1 MCVNLNF
8 FIAIPPF
15 TVFII
20 FFQYKIAIKK
30 GKDVLSVF
38 PSYFDKFLVEF
49 LANNLYP
56 RVWNIFS
63 VMTDRMSIAVKPIGR
78 KIRERRDFMS
88 LLQGILTRLVSLQE
102 QAESGEVAQRYFEV
116 NGERKCSVKFFD
128 KSEMYELEVYQ
139 QGENL
144 KCINSI
150 ISTWLQLRFTISFLD
165 TYKKVLPYGNTF

>member
-1 MCVNLNF
+1 
-8 FIAIPPF
+8 
-15 TVFII
+15 
-20 FFQYKIAIKK
+20 
-30 GKDVLSVF
+30 
-38 PSYFDKFLVEF
+38 
-49 LANNLYP
+49 
-56 RVWNIFS
+56 
-63 VMTDRMSIAVKPIGR
+63 
-78 KIRERRDFMS
+78 MS

-165 TYKKVLPYGNTF
+165 TYKKGVAIGQHLFVVLLLLVYMYKDFSFFLQW

>member
-20 FFQYKIAIKK
+20 FFQYKNRNKE
-30 GKDVLSVF
+30 GKRCSFCFSFVF
-38 PSYFDKFLVEF
+38 RQILVEF

-139 QGENL
+139 QGEKPQVYQFDN
-144 KCINSI
+144 IDMVAIEIYDI
-150 ISTWLQLRFTISFLD
+150 IS
-165 TYKKVLPYGNTF
+165 

>member
-1 MCVNLNF
+1 MF
-8 FIAIPPF
+8 FLF
-15 TVFII
+15 
-20 FFQYKIAIKK
+20 
-30 GKDVLSVF
+30 F
-38 PSYFDKFLVEF
+38 PSHFDKFLVEF

-139 QGENL
+139 QGE
-144 KCINSI
+144 KPQVYQFDTIDMVAMEIYDI
-150 ISTWLQLRFTISFLD
+150 IS
-165 TYKKVLPYGNTF
+165 

>member
-1 MCVNLNF
+1 
-8 FIAIPPF
+8 
-15 TVFII
+15 
-20 FFQYKIAIKK
+20 
-30 GKDVLSVF
+30 
-38 PSYFDKFLVEF
+38 
-49 LANNLYP
+49 
-56 RVWNIFS
+56 
-63 VMTDRMSIAVKPIGR
+63 MTDRMSIAVKPIGR

-150 ISTWLQLRFTISFLD
+150 ISTWLQLRFTISFLIHIKRCCHMA
-165 TYKKVLPYGNTF
+165 TPF

>member
-1 MCVNLNF
+1 
-8 FIAIPPF
+8 
-15 TVFII
+15 
-20 FFQYKIAIKK
+20 
-30 GKDVLSVF
+30 
-38 PSYFDKFLVEF
+38 
-49 LANNLYP
+49 
-56 RVWNIFS
+56 
-63 VMTDRMSIAVKPIGR
+63 MTDRMSIAVKPIGR

-144 KCINSI
+144 VYQFDNIDMVAI
-150 ISTWLQLRFTISFLD
+150 RDLRYHFLIHIKR
-165 TYKKVLPYGNTF
+165 YCHMAVPF

>member
-1 MCVNLNF
+1 MADNQVVCKPQF
-8 FIAIPPF
+8 FHCNSSF
-15 TVFII
+15 YCFII
-20 FFQYKIAIKK
+20 FFQYKNRNKE

-88 LLQGILTRLVSLQE
+88 LLQE
-102 QAESGEVAQRYFEV
+102 F
-116 NGERKCSVKFFD
+116 
-128 KSEMYELEVYQ
+128 
-139 QGENL
+139 
-144 KCINSI
+144 
-150 ISTWLQLRFTISFLD
+150 
-165 TYKKVLPYGNTF
+165 

>member
-1 MCVNLNF
+1 MF
-8 FIAIPPF
+8 FLF
-15 TVFII
+15 
-20 FFQYKIAIKK
+20 
-30 GKDVLSVF
+30 F

-56 RVWNIFS
+56 RAWNIFS

-139 QGENL
+139 QGEKPQVYQFDN
-144 KCINSI
+144 IDMVAIEIYDI
-150 ISTWLQLRFTISFLD
+150 IS
-165 TYKKVLPYGNTF
+165 

>member
-1 MCVNLNF
+1 MF
-8 FIAIPPF
+8 FLF
-15 TVFII
+15 
-20 FFQYKIAIKK
+20 
-30 GKDVLSVF
+30 F

-63 VMTDRMSIAVKPIGR
+63 FITDRMSIAVKPICR
-78 KIRERRDFMS
+78 KIRGRRDFMS

-139 QGENL
+139 QGEKPQVYQFDN
-144 KCINSI
+144 IDMVAIEIYDI
-150 ISTWLQLRFTISFLD
+150 IS
-165 TYKKVLPYGNTF
+165 

>member
-1 MCVNLNF
+1 
-8 FIAIPPF
+8 
-15 TVFII
+15 
-20 FFQYKIAIKK
+20 
-30 GKDVLSVF
+30 
-38 PSYFDKFLVEF
+38 
-49 LANNLYP
+49 
-56 RVWNIFS
+56 
-63 VMTDRMSIAVKPIGR
+63 MTDRMSIAVKPIGR

-144 KCINSI
+144 KYINSI
-150 ISTWLQLRFTISFLD
+150 ISTWLQLRFTISFLIHIKG
-165 TYKKVLPYGNTF
+165 TATWQYLLVLLLSSVMYRSFIFPTMVLK

>member
-1 MCVNLNF
+1 MF
-8 FIAIPPF
+8 FLF
-15 TVFII
+15 
-20 FFQYKIAIKK
+20 
-30 GKDVLSVF
+30 F

-49 LANNLYP
+49 LSNNLYP

-63 VMTDRMSIAVKPIGR
+63 VMTDRMSIDVKPIGR

-139 QGENL
+139 QGEKPQVYQFDN
-144 KCINSI
+144 IDMVAIEIYDI
-150 ISTWLQLRFTISFLD
+150 IS
-165 TYKKVLPYGNTF
+165 